1 MSTTINVDQSTIS
14 LNIADEQVKLNVD
27 QSTITLDVASGGLVP
42 ISDDITLVAGENLS
56 ALRAVTTNSSGQA
69 VYASNNTLANAQV
82 VGIVYT
88 AANSG
93 SNATIKISGIITDA
107 SWNWT
112 KGTVYL
118 GTNGTLTQTVPTS
131 GAIVVHVGKAL
142 TATQLLIDIDT
153 IIQTV

>member
-1 MSTTINVDQSTIS
+1 MSYTINVNQDTLRVNVDQS
-14 LNIADEQVKLNVD
+14 N
-27 QSTITLDVASGGLVP
+27 ITLDIASGGLVP

-82 VGIVYT
+82 VGITNGAVT
-88 AANSG
+88 SG
-93 SNATIKISGIITDA
+93 ANATIKISGILTDA
-107 SWNWT
+107 NWNWT

-118 GTNGTLTQTVPTS
+118 GTNGTLTQTVPTNR
-131 GAIVVHVGKAL
+131 AIVVHIGKAL
-142 TATQLLIDIDT
+142 TATQLNIDIDT

>member
-1 MSTTINVDQSTIS
+1 MSYTINVNQDTLRVNVDQS
-14 LNIADEQVKLNVD
+14 N
-27 QSTITLDVASGGLVP
+27 ITLDIASGGLVP

-82 VGIVYT
+82 VGITNGAVT
-88 AANSG
+88 SG
-93 SNATIKISGIITDA
+93 ANATIKISGILTDA
-107 SWNWT
+107 NWNWT

-118 GTNGTLTQTVPTS
+118 GTNGTLTQTVPTN
-131 GAIVVHVGKAL
+131 GAIVVHIGKAL
-142 TATQLLIDIDT
+142 TSTQLIIDIDT

>member
-1 MSTTINVDQSTIS
+1 VSYTINVNQDT
-14 LNIADEQVKLNVD
+14 LRVNVD
-27 QSTITLDVASGGLVP
+27 QTNITLDIASGGLVP

-82 VGIVYT
+82 VGITNGAVT
-88 AANSG
+88 SG
-93 SNATIKISGIITDA
+93 ANATIKISGILTDA
-107 SWNWT
+107 NWNWT

-118 GTNGTLTQTVPTS
+118 GTNGTLTQTVPTN

-142 TATQLLIDIDT
+142 TSTQLIIDIDT

>member
-1 MSTTINVDQSTIS
+1 MSYTINVNQDTLRVNVDQS
-14 LNIADEQVKLNVD
+14 N
-27 QSTITLDVASGGLVP
+27 ITLDIASGGLVP

-82 VGIVYT
+82 VGITNGAVT
-88 AANSG
+88 SG
-93 SNATIKISGIITDA
+93 ANATIKISGILTDA
-107 SWNWT
+107 NWNWT

-118 GTNGTLTQTVPTS
+118 GTNGTLTQTVPTN

-142 TATQLLIDIDT
+142 TATTLIIDIDT

>member
-1 MSTTINVDQSTIS
+1 MSYTINVNQDTLRVNVDQS
-14 LNIADEQVKLNVD
+14 N
-27 QSTITLDVASGGLVP
+27 ITLDIASGGLVP

-69 VYASNNTLANAQV
+69 VYASNDTLANAQV
-82 VGIVYT
+82 VGITNGAVT
-88 AANSG
+88 SG
-93 SNATIKISGIITDA
+93 ANATIKISGILTDA
-107 SWNWT
+107 NWNWT

-118 GTNGTLTQTVPTS
+118 GTNGTLTQTVPTN

-142 TATQLLIDIDT
+142 TSTQLIIDIDT

>member
-1 MSTTINVDQSTIS
+1 MSYTINVNQDTLRVNVDQS
-14 LNIADEQVKLNVD
+14 N
-27 QSTITLDVASGGLVP
+27 ITLDIASGGLVP

-56 ALRAVTTNSSGQA
+56 ALRAVTSNSSGQA

-82 VGIVYT
+82 VGITNGAVT
-88 AANSG
+88 SG
-93 SNATIKISGIITDA
+93 ANATIKISGILTDA
-107 SWNWT
+107 NWNWT

-118 GTNGTLTQTVPTS
+118 GTNGTLTQTVPTN

-142 TATQLLIDIDT
+142 TSTQLIIDIDT

>member
-1 MSTTINVDQSTIS
+1 VSYTINVNQDT
-14 LNIADEQVKLNVD
+14 LRVNVD
-27 QSTITLDVASGGLVP
+27 QTNITLDIASGGLVP

-56 ALRAVTTNSSGQA
+56 ALRAVTSNSSGQA
-69 VYASNNTLANAQV
+69 VYASNDTLANAQV
-82 VGIVYT
+82 VGIT
-88 AANSG
+88 NAAATSG
-93 SNATIKISGIITDA
+93 ANATIKISGILTDA
-107 SWNWT
+107 NWNWT

-118 GTNGTLTQTVPTS
+118 GTNGTLTQTVPTN